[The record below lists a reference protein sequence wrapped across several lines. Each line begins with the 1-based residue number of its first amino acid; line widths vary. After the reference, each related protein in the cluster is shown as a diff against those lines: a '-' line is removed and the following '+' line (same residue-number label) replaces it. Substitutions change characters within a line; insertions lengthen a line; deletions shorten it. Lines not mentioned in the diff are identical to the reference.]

1 MKKLIWIFLIA
12 TTSCQSNEVESET
25 NVDNTD
31 ELVERST
38 KPLVSVFKVEN
49 KLFKDYFHTQGSV
62 AVSYT
67 HLTLPTICSV

>member
-38 KPLVSVFKVEN
+38 KPLVSVFKV
-49 KLFKDYFHTQGSV
+49 
-62 AVSYT
+62 
-67 HLTLPTICSV
+67 